1 MGTGE
6 CKVAKQSGQKGYFG
20 RVVLEAQPK
29 DDGEITI
36 EFDEHRANR
45 WQSGAR
51 FGIDYASEHVS
62 KRAVYPKGL
71 KIRVTTIEG
80 HDVDTTTSLIA
91 YITAHAMFQ
100 ALGVEDAGKMPSVN
114 FDTGLVEFAK

>member
-20 RVVLEAQPK
+20 RVVSTPSQR
-29 DDGEITI
+29 TT
-36 EFDEHRANR
+36 
-45 WQSGAR
+45 AR
-51 FGIDYASEHVS
+51 SPSNSTNIAPIVGSRGSIGIDYALEHIS
-62 KRAVYPKGL
+62 RRAVYPKGL
-71 KIRVTTIEG
+71 RIRVTAIEG

-100 ALGVEDAGKMPSVN
+100 ALGVEEAGKKPSVD
-114 FDTGLVEFAK
+114 FEKGLVEFAK

>member
-6 CKVAKQSGQKGYFG
+6 YKVAKQSGQKGYFG
-20 RVVLEAQPK
+20 RVVLDAQPK
-29 DDGEITI
+29 DDGEITV

-45 WQSGAR
+45 WQSGVR
-51 FGIDYASEHVS
+51 FGIDYALEHIS

-71 KIRVTTIEG
+71 KIRVTAIEG

-100 ALGVEDAGKMPSVN
+100 ALGVEEADKKPCVD
-114 FDTGLVEFAK
+114 FEKGLVEFAK